1 MPSSACG
8 IIKYEVIYVGND
20 IAKLQTILL
29 FSQYAVR
36 DINQEFKDIG
46 TSIRL
51 TYPTETNAITITL
64 NNSICVSHSFIE
76 LDDHG
81 KTIVDKAFRNYGL
94 IPIFYKGS
102 IGVEVDND

>member
-1 MPSSACG
+1 M
-8 IIKYEVIYVGND
+8 GND
-20 IAKLQTILL
+20 INKLKTILL

-46 TSIRL
+46 TPVRL
-51 TYPTETNAITITL
+51 TYPTETDAITITL
-64 NNSICVSHSFIE
+64 NNNICVSHSFIE
-76 LDDHG
+76 LNERG